1 MTAEPPTDAERMRWF
16 VAVAEELSF
25 SRAAKSLNVAR
36 QRLSAAVI
44 ELSNDAGEPLF
55 VPGDG
60 PTELTDAGRELL
72 QRARLAVADDDLR
85 RAEAAA
91 AAPEVPTLRVGFVP
105 GVTVTKWTRIW
116 ADRFPD
122 IALDALVVEADEQE
136 AALREARVDVC
147 FVRTPVDREGLSV
160 VSLYTELPVVVVPKD
175 HPVSLFADVTLDD
188 LAGEQ
193 IQDTTEA
200 VPTMLEMVAAGVGPV
215 ILPHSLARLHSR
227 RDLVFRTVTD
237 APPTQ
242 IALAWRHDG
251 TTEVIEEFLGVVRG
265 RSPRSSRSPRTA
277 TQAAP
282 KARKAPPVSKE
293 TKPKK
298 KPAPKSRRGRR

>member
-1 MTAEPPTDAERMRWF
+1 LRWF
-16 VAVAEELSF
+16 VAVADELSF
-25 SRAAKSLNVAR
+25 SRAAKSLGIAR

-44 ELSNDAGEPLF
+44 ALADEAGTPLF
-55 VPGDG
+55 EPGDG
-60 PTELTDAGRELL
+60 PTTLTDAGQSLL
-72 QRARLAVADDDLR
+72 RDARTAVAEDDRR

-122 IALDALVVEADEQE
+122 IALEVGVVEAEDQE
-136 AALREARVDVC
+136 LALREERVDVC
-147 FVRTPVDREGLSV
+147 FVRTPIDREGLDV

-175 HPVSLFADVTLDD
+175 HPVSLFAEVTLGD
-188 LAGEQ
+188 LADER
-193 IQDTTEA
+193 IQEVTDT
-200 VPTMLEMVAAGVGPV
+200 VPTVLEMVAAGVGPV

-237 APPTQ
+237 APTTQ

-265 RSPRSSRSPRTA
+265 RSARSSRSPRTA
-277 TQAAP
+277 AP
-282 KARKAPPVSKE
+282 STPKKPANKKPPQRN
-293 TKPKK
+293 PAQK
-298 KPAPKSRRGRR
+298 KPAPKIRRGRR